1 MKKSGLIIFFAL
13 LFFCEPLFAA
23 AYPYIDISAESGR
36 KGAGCGDAG
45 PAEISVIGFLQRHEV
60 KGGDTLLDIARRY
73 GLGINDLRRVYP
85 RMDPWL
91 PPRGKELTIP
101 TMWVLPAAR
110 EAPLVINLA
119 EMRIYR
125 FFERYGMVKTYPLG
139 IGREGFETPVTE
151 CRVVER
157 HQNPSWTV
165 PPGARGEYK
174 QAVMPPGP
182 DNPLGRYWLGLSAAN
197 IGIHGTNF
205 PWGIGRRVSRGCLRL
220 YPEHIAQLF
229 EETSAG
235 MRVQIIYEPVK
246 IGVRNERIY
255 LEVHPDLYGKKSD
268 FSALVRG
275 LIHKRDLARAVEW
288 EKVWQC
294 VVEKNGVPTL
304 VGQI

>member
-1 MKKSGLIIFFAL
+1 MKKSGLILFFIL

-23 AYPYIDISAESGR
+23 AYPYIDISAEPAR
-36 KGAGCGDAG
+36 ERPGCGEAA
-45 PAEISVIGFLQRHEV
+45 PVEISVIGFLQRHEV
-60 KGGDTLLDIARRY
+60 RDGDTILDIARHY
-73 GLGINDLRRVYP
+73 GLGINDMRLVYP
-85 RMDPWL
+85 QMDPWL

-101 TMWVLPAAR
+101 TMWVLPAKR
-110 EAPLVINLA
+110 QAPLVVNLA

-125 FFERYGMVKTYPLG
+125 FFEQYGMVKTYPIG

-157 HQNPSWTV
+157 QKNPSWTV
-165 PPGARGEYK
+165 PTSARAEYE
-174 QAVMPPGP
+174 QAIMPPGP

-246 IGVRNERIY
+246 LGIREGRVY
-255 LEVHPDLYGKKSD
+255 LEVHPDLYGRKSD
-268 FSALVRG
+268 LSALARE
-275 LIHKRDLARAVEW
+275 LILERNLSPAVEW
-288 EKVWQC
+288 ERVWQC
-294 VVEKNGVPTL
+294 VSEKNGVPTL